1 MMFLDHDEAFESV
14 QQLSI
19 AIYLQY
25 LACIEKLLIKCAKCT
40 EGPSKKRKKKNFEDE
55 SQDVLPSYCSLPHL
69 TVIHESPLLNLSLIS
84 LKCYMTSFLMEP

>member
-1 MMFLDHDEAFESV
+1 MFLDNDEAFDSV

-40 EGPSKKRKKKNFEDE
+40 EGPSNKVKIKKRGKKKK
-55 SQDVLPSYCSLPHL
+55 LWGW
-69 TVIHESPLLNLSLIS
+69 
-84 LKCYMTSFLMEP
+84 EPRCIT